1 MQVTPNQDFF
11 NRKKVSISSISDNYF
26 YSVHC
31 KVLESLEV
39 KRYVIR
45 RQQNSSATPEGEEN
59 GNQAKMLTAQ
69 AAKKLPLC

>member
-31 KVLESLEV
+31 KVLESLEDN
-39 KRYVIR
+39 R
-45 RQQNSSATPEGEEN
+45 TPVSLEDNRTPVLHQKGK
-59 GNQAKMLTAQ
+59 KMET
-69 AAKKLPLC
+69 KPRC